1 MRVELTDNDRWE
13 AFFYEDGGYRIDRCW
28 LERRGYRPCGSC
40 GTWSRREH
48 RGLVPETAPADFL
61 HRREGRI
68 TLLAPLTCQAR
79 AWVNSNLNDDRVEY
93 AGNVVIEH
101 PDLHDVLTG
110 IIDAGLSIL

>member
-1 MRVELTDNDRWE
+1 MRVELTSDDRWE
-13 AFFYEDGGYRIDRCW
+13 AFFYEDGGDRIDPSW

-48 RGLVPETAPADFL
+48 CGFVPETAPADFL

-79 AWVNSNLNDDRVEY
+79 AWVNSNITDDRVEY
-93 AGNVVIEH
+93 AGNVVIEQ
-101 PDLHDVLTG
+101 PDVHDVLTG
-110 IIDAGLSIL
+110 VIDAGLSIT